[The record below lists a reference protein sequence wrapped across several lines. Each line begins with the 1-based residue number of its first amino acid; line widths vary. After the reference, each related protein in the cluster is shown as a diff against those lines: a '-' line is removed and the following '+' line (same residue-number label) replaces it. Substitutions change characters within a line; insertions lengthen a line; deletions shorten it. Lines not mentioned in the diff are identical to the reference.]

1 MSFYKEIAPFTEYL
15 QSVRKIENYFSFDM
29 IFPTKWSLPKNIIDE
44 NKVVGYEVTD
54 TNYKGI
60 TFVSLIDEKEVAQTL
75 LRIAKVIKLNKEKEQ
90 KEVLFRQTID
100 RLKKTFEQTD
110 LDSLQKLYFDFEKD
124 ETELNIEDE
133 PKNTISEMDESDG
146 K

>member
-1 MSFYKEIAPFTEYL
+1 MSFYKEIFPFTDYL

-29 IFPTKWSLPKNIIDE
+29 MFPTKWSLPKTIIDE

-60 TFVSLIDEKEVAQTL
+60 TFVTLIDEKDVAQTL
-75 LRIAKVIKLNKEKEQ
+75 LRIAKIIKLNKEKEQ

-100 RLKKTFEQTD
+100 KLKKTFEQTD
-110 LDSLQKLYFDFEKD
+110 LDSLQKLYFDFEKE

-146 K
+146 E

>member
-1 MSFYKEIAPFTEYL
+1 MSFYKEIAPFTDYL

-29 IFPTKWSLPKNIIDE
+29 IFPTKWSLPKTIIDE

-60 TFVSLIDEKEVAQTL
+60 TFVASIDEKDVAQTL
-75 LRIAKVIKLNKEKEQ
+75 LRIAKIIKLNKEKEQ

-100 RLKKTFEQTD
+100 KLKKTFEQTD

-124 ETELNIEDE
+124 ETELNIDDE

-146 K
+146 E

>member
-1 MSFYKEIAPFTEYL
+1 MSFYKEIFPFTDYL

-29 IFPTKWSLPKNIIDE
+29 IFPTKWSLPKTIIDE

-60 TFVSLIDEKEVAQTL
+60 TFVTLIDEKDVAQTL
-75 LRIAKVIKLNKEKEQ
+75 LRIAKIIKLNKEKEQ

-100 RLKKTFEQTD
+100 KLKKTFEQTD
-110 LDSLQKLYFDFEKD
+110 LDSLQKLYFDFEKE

-146 K
+146 E